1 MKNNMSS
8 KGGKLKTI
16 KQIKNLKNKTVLVR
30 VDYNVAINKGNVA
43 ETERIERSYQTLNFL
58 IKNKAKIILISH
70 LGRPGGKKVKK
81 YSLFP
86 LVKYLNK
93 MSARGGSASGGKK
106 VLFADDCLGEKVSKQ
121 VAQLKAGQILLLE
134 NLRFYNAEKY
144 NDTKFAQE
152 LASLAD
158 IYVNDA
164 FAVCHRSHA
173 SVVAI
178 TKFLPA
184 YAGFNLINEI
194 TSLNKAL
201 KGFKRPSI
209 AIIGGLKIS
218 TKIKV
223 IEQFLKRYDY
233 VLIGGAL
240 ANNFWISQKINIGQS
255 VYEKEHVKL
264 AAQLYEKYK
273 NKIILP
279 IDVKIAKKISSKA
292 KAESMRI
299 FELCKLK
306 NKNWQIVDIG
316 PKTEIYF
323 ESFINNAKTIIYNGA
338 MGIFEIDN
346 FSHGT
351 YYLTQKIAIAAK
363 GPAYG
368 VVGGGETIVALDTM
382 GCKSWPDFVSTGG
395 GAMLE
400 FLEGKILPGIK
411 PLMKK

>member
-1 MKNNMSS
+1 MQ
-8 KGGKLKTI
+8 LKTI
-16 KQIKNLKNKTVLVR
+16 KQIKNFKNKTVLVR
-30 VDYNVAINKGNVA
+30 VDYNVAINRGKVA
-43 ETERIERSYQTLNFL
+43 DTQRIERSYQTLNYL
-58 IKNKAKIILISH
+58 LKNKAKIVLIAH
-70 LGRPGGKKVKK
+70 LGRPKGKKNKK
-81 YSLFP
+81 FTLQP

-93 MSARGGSASGGKK
+93 ITKKK
-106 VLFADDCLGEKVSKQ
+106 VIFANDCLGEKVKKQ
-121 VAQLKAGQILLLE
+121 VAQLRGGQILLLE
-134 NLRFYNAEKY
+134 NLRFYSGEKA
-144 NDTKFAQE
+144 NDAKFAQE

-164 FAVCHRSHA
+164 FAVCHRAHA
-173 SVVAI
+173 SVSAI

-184 YAGFNLINEI
+184 YAGFNLIDEI
-194 TSLNKAL
+194 ANLNKAL
-201 KGFKRPSI
+201 KGFKRPAV

-223 IEQFLKRYDY
+223 IEKLLKKYNY

-240 ANNFWISQKINIGQS
+240 ANNFWVSQKINIGQS

-264 AAQLYEKYK
+264 ADSLYKKYK

-279 IDVKIAKKISSKA
+279 IDVKIAKKINSKA
-292 KAESMRI
+292 KTESMRV
-299 FELCKLK
+299 FELNKFK

-323 ESFINNAKTIIYNGA
+323 ERFINNAKTIVYNGA

-368 VVGGGETIVALDTM
+368 VVGGGETIIALDKM
-382 GCKSWPDFVSTGG
+382 GCKSWPDFISTGG